1 MSKQKQFD
9 KLAEI
14 LNLRA
19 VAEKTGI
26 SYNTLKNY
34 SIGRT
39 NIKESDIYKIL
50 ELLKEYGGR

>member
-39 NIKESDIYKIL
+39 TIKENDLYKIM
-50 ELLKEYGGR
+50 ELLKEYGGK

>member
-9 KLAEI
+9 KIAEI

-39 NIKESDIYKIL
+39 SIKESDLYKIL